1 MLIFQGLVVVRA
13 ILLISLLIPAA
24 SASAALQ
31 RYVASEHESSWVAQS
46 SKLRCE
52 LSHEIPVYGKAVFEQ
67 TAGGQLGLSLS
78 VKNKPYKVGQARLI
92 STAPSW
98 KHDVRERDLGQLT
111 YKVESTPFRLPQV
124 VSRRVLLELEQG
136 MFPTIT
142 YQDWA
147 DGRDEVEVALS
158 AVNFQEPLGEFFD
171 CLAGVIPYSYED
183 VRSSAF
189 TYRSGQIQL
198 DDKEKSRLD
207 QLATYLK
214 ADTSVK
220 KVTIGSH
227 TDSRGY
233 RTINKQV
240 SQRRAEAVRNYLIE
254 QGVSAGLF
262 TIRAFGESRPTA
274 SNRTKRGRALNRRV
288 EVTLLK

>member
-1 MLIFQGLVVVRA
+1 MVLRS
-13 ILLISLLIPAA
+13 ILLIALFIPVA

-31 RYVASEHESSWVAQS
+31 RYVATEHDSSWVARS
-46 SKLRCE
+46 SKLHCA

-67 TAGGQLGLSLS
+67 SAGGQLGLSVS
-78 VKNKPYKVGQARLI
+78 VKHKPYKVGQARLI
-92 STAPSW
+92 SAAPGW

-111 YKVESTPFRLPQV
+111 YKVESTPFKLPHV
-124 VSRRVLLELEQG
+124 VSRRVLSELEQG

-158 AVNFQEPLGEFFD
+158 AVNLRDPLGEFFN

-183 VRSSAF
+183 VRSSSF
-189 TYRSGQIQL
+189 IYRSGQIQL
-198 DDKEKSRLD
+198 GDKEKTRLD
-207 QLATYLK
+207 QLVTYLK
-214 ADTSVK
+214 ADPSVK
-220 KVTIGSH
+220 KVTIGAH

-240 SQRRAEAVRNYLIE
+240 SRRRAEAVRKYLIE
-254 QGVSAGLF
+254 QGISAKLF
-262 TIRAFGESRPTA
+262 TIRAYGESRPQA

>member
-1 MLIFQGLVVVRA
+1 MVVRA
-13 ILLISLLIPAA
+13 ILLISLLLPVA

-31 RYVASEHESSWVAQS
+31 RYVASEHDSNWQANS

-67 TAGGQLGLSLS
+67 TAGGQFGLSLS
-78 VKNKPYKVGQARLI
+78 VKHKPYKVGQARLI
-92 STAPSW
+92 SAAPSW
-98 KHDVRERDLGQLT
+98 KHDVRERDLGQVN
-111 YKVESTPFRLPQV
+111 YKVDSTAFKLPQV
-124 VSRRVLLELEQG
+124 VSRRVLLELQQG
-136 MFPTIT
+136 MFPTLT

-158 AVNFQEPLGEFFD
+158 AVNLRDPLREFVD
-171 CLAGVIPYSYED
+171 CMAGVLPYSYED
-183 VRSSAF
+183 VRSSSF

-198 DDKEKSRLD
+198 DDKEKNRLD

-220 KVTIGSH
+220 KVTIGAH

-240 SQRRAEAVRNYLIE
+240 SQRRAEAVRNHLIK
-254 QGVSAGLF
+254 QGVSARLF

-274 SNRTKRGRALNRRV
+274 SNRTKRGRELNRRV